1 MKKELAKCFFMGKN
15 DFKKAIID
23 ALTKVNT
30 PEYSKQFEAMFN
42 LKFQAFQKSQLVTG

>member
-1 MKKELAKCFFMGKN
+1 MKKELAKCFFMGQN